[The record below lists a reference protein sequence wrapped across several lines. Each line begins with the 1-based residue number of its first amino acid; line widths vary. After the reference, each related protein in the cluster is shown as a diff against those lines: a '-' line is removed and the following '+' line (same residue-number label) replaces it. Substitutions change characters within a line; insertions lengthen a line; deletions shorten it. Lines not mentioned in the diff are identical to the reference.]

1 MVTFIGKHGVSY
13 ARTARTAPAA
23 PAHTPRYGGKREPW
37 IVARALLK
45 AGWAPRTRT
54 A

>member
-1 MVTFIGKHGVSY
+1 MVIFIGKHGVSY
-13 ARTARTAPAA
+13 ARTSPAT

-37 IVARALLK
+37 IVAMAIIK
-45 AGWAPRTRT
+45 AGWMPRTRT

>member
-1 MVTFIGKHGVSY
+1 MVQLIGKHGVSY
-13 ARTARTAPAA
+13 ARTTPAT

-45 AGWAPRTRT
+45 AGWVPRTRT
-54 A
+54 V

>member
-1 MVTFIGKHGVSY
+1 MVQLIGKHGISY
-13 ARTARTAPAA
+13 ARTAPAT

>member
-1 MVTFIGKHGVSY
+1 MVQLIGKHGVSY
-13 ARTARTAPAA
+13 ARTAPTT

-37 IVARALLK
+37 IVAMAIIK
-45 AGWAPRTRT
+45 AGWTPRTRT

>member
-13 ARTARTAPAA
+13 ARTAPTT

-37 IVARALLK
+37 IVARALLR
-45 AGWAPRTRT
+45 AGWMPRTRT